1 MYQIR
6 TKDWQLKTKQQLQML
21 EQDQL
26 NTYVKKFI
34 KKKNNVDA
42 RGYESSDNERSAEKK
57 YIQTLE
63 GKALH
68 DYVERYTHKK
78 SDNDYQKFLQDKQ
91 EAKEACRGLRNLHP
105 KEPT

>member
-1 MYQIR
+1 M
-6 TKDWQLKTKQQLQML
+6 
-21 EQDQL
+21 
-26 NTYVKKFI
+26 
-34 KKKNNVDA
+34 DA